1 MRPGEPWNRLGANVY
16 VPMEDR
22 VQIPHREH
30 FWGGHALAIL
40 NYRNCAQMGVWRCSS
55 YFGALVLLTL
65 TAYYSTTVPSALDAA
80 ITRIWVLFH
89 LRSLKS
95 PKFSCLGFQNFHNF
109 FQKTN
114 FNSFVLQVS
123 LTKSSPLKLRPC
135 GAIQICLF
143 LLLLFF
149 WPRYSIPGN
158 EKITLCNT
166 KNTKIKLEWTLLFPL
181 LKQPCRRRPFE
192 LFIIVI
198 IIIIFKPTSTKPQA
212 GKLG

>member
-1 MRPGEPWNRLGANVY
+1 MCPWKIVSRSPTGSTFEGGMPWPFWTTGTA
-16 VPMEDR
+16 
-22 VQIPHREH
+22 HR
-30 FWGGHALAIL
+30 WV
-40 NYRNCAQMGVWRCSS
+40 CGVVLLI
-55 YFGALVLLTL
+55 FGALFLLTL

-114 FNSFVLQVS
+114 FNSFVIQVS

-135 GAIQICLF
+135 GAIQICLL

-149 WPRYSIPGN
+149 DHGTQFQGMK
-158 EKITLCNT
+158 KITLCNT
-166 KNTKIKLEWTLLFPL
+166 KKYKNHAGMNLTLPPL
-181 LKQPCRRRPFE
+181 
-192 LFIIVI
+192 
-198 IIIIFKPTSTKPQA
+198 
-212 GKLG
+212 